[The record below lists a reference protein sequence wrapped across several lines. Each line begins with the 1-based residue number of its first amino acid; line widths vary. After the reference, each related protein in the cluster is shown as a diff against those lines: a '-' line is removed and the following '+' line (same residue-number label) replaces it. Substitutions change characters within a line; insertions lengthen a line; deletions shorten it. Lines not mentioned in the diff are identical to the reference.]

1 MSRVVV
7 DANDCIPS
15 VTIMPSRYTNL
26 VDLVR
31 VMNATAACYQT
42 RISPDRVPMSF
53 IRDLRELGVRVEDCG
68 LQFGAIDHI
77 RSNSPQYKT
86 LLDMLA
92 ELDNVKVEV
101 WLGFTSQE
109 VLYCHPGELRPTFIS
124 NELGEQ
130 LLKMIPDDPKWQ
142 RGIAC
147 GEARW
152 LVESVVRMV
161 EDPPEACT
169 DARSVPEGQYI
180 ISVEMHFANLLCYV
194 SVFRRSS
201 LSPTVTESLGA

>member
-1 MSRVVV
+1 M
-7 DANDCIPS
+7 D
-15 VTIMPSRYTNL
+15 
-26 VDLVR
+26 
-31 VMNATAACYQT
+31 ATAGCYQT

-53 IRDLRELGVRVEDCG
+53 IRDLRELGVRVDDCG

-92 ELDNVKVEV
+92 KLDNVKVEV
-101 WLGFTSQE
+101 WLGYASQE
-109 VLYCHPGELRPTFIS
+109 TLYHPPGEPGATYFPGELR
-124 NELGEQ
+124 NQ
-130 LLKMIPDDPKWQ
+130 LKQLIPDDPKWQ

-161 EDPPEACT
+161 EDPPECCIET
-169 DARSVPEGQYI
+169 RRIPEGHYI
-180 ISVEMHFANLLCYV
+180 MSVEMHFLNLLCYV
-194 SVFRRSS
+194 SVFRKCNGA
-201 LSPTVTESLGA
+201 PTVIGSA